1 MVVLVGDSESHRTI
15 SQEFLRRCTQ
25 LFTTRR
31 ISQSE
36 GDYFQERIEQA
47 FVLQKQTEQHEAITG
62 QEGDPVEIEPLEKP
76 DLSYAN
82 PLPVIWSS
90 IDVDGIPGSAVVEG
104 RPGILEYLTHKNN
117 LDQLVVCS
125 VTSLEGFTHMVVRNY
140 HTDTMVLENIFD
152 RITLP
157 QDSDSMLPLALL
169 ALATEFKGMEV
180 GAVSLQGMLPG
191 KKTYIDDD
199 PTPVT
204 NDPIFLSIG
213 THRIHVE
220 AYGYENLDI
229 QVEIESDVLKQ
240 LPLSMVKEETPPML
254 ITSPF
259 GNTRITLS
267 TQSPVDV
274 PFKWEHQQIPL
285 IYHAEKTGFL
295 PIANQMDTQSE
306 ELVLE
311 FSPAWMTTGL
321 TLNRPKDLLYGSL
334 GRSILM
340 VGMTFL
346 METLAQSIGGSSG
359 NDVAWQPV
367 VLFSQAA
374 TGVSLVDTIL
384 RLFAYYEKTQYSSR

>member
-1 MVVLVGDSESHRTI
+1 M
-15 SQEFLRRCTQ
+15 
-25 LFTTRR
+25 
-31 ISQSE
+31 
-36 GDYFQERIEQA
+36 
-47 FVLQKQTEQHEAITG
+47 
-62 QEGDPVEIEPLEKP
+62 
-76 DLSYAN
+76 
-82 PLPVIWSS
+82 
-90 IDVDGIPGSAVVEG
+90 AV
-104 RPGILEYLTHKNN
+104 
-117 LDQLVVCS
+117 Q
-125 VTSLEGFTHMVVRNY
+125 NY
-140 HTDTMVLENIFD
+140 HTDTMILENIFD
-152 RITLP
+152 RIALP
-157 QDSDSMLPLALL
+157 QDSGSMLPLALL
-169 ALATEFKGMEV
+169 ALAAEFKGMEV

-191 KKTYIDDD
+191 EKTYIDDD

-204 NDPIFLSIG
+204 NDPIFLSVG

-240 LPLSMVKEETPPML
+240 LPLSMVKKETPPML

-259 GNTRITLS
+259 GNTQIALS

-321 TLNRPKDLLYGSL
+321 TLNRPKDMLYGSL

-346 METLAQSIGGSSG
+346 METLAQSIGGSNG

-367 VLFSQAA
+367 ILFSQAA